1 MDPILLAVYI
11 LLFPGF
17 LFLLVYA
24 FFFQFLDRKIYARM
38 QNRVGPPLLQ
48 PFADFVKM
56 LGKEVIDPKGVDRRA
71 FDAAPLLA
79 LAAVMTASLYVP
91 IVGASPLA
99 FPGDLI
105 VVLYLLTLPTIVLF
119 VLGWL
124 SRNVYSTI
132 GGVRAVTQLFIY
144 EVPFYLAMLGPA
156 LMAGAAGGWSISGI
170 VAWQQ
175 KNLWFAAFQPIGLV
189 VAIIG
194 LQAKLE
200 RTPFD
205 IPEAETEVLAGPT
218 TELTGRR
225 LAFMKLTMDVNLVV
239 GSGLVAALF
248 LGGPLLPWT
257 FSPIW
262 LGWTIGFVVFLAKT
276 LAVLLV
282 LSSIKAATGRI
293 RIDQLNDIGWK
304 YLAGAAIVQMAV
316 VLLMNYWW
324 VSA

>member
-1 MDPILLAVYI
+1 MDPLLLVVYI
-11 LLFPGF
+11 FLFPGF
-17 LFLLVYA
+17 LFLIAYA
-24 FFFQFLDRKIYARM
+24 FLFQFLDRKIYARM

-79 LAAVMTASLYVP
+79 LAAVMTAFLYVP
-91 IVGASPLA
+91 IVGGSPLA
-99 FPGDLI
+99 FQGDLI
-105 VVLYLLTLPTIVLF
+105 VVLYLMTVPTIVLF

-124 SRNVYSTI
+124 SRNVYATI

-175 KNLWFAAFQPIGLV
+175 RNLWFAVFQPIGLV

-205 IPEAETEVLAGPT
+205 IPEAETEILAGPT

-225 LAFMKLTMDVNLVV
+225 LALMKLTMDVSMVV
-239 GSGLVAALF
+239 GSALVAALF

-257 FSPIW
+257 FSPNW
-262 LGWTIGFVVFLAKT
+262 LGWIIGFAVFLAKT

-282 LSSIKAATGRI
+282 LSSIRAATGRI

-304 YLAGAAIVQMAV
+304 YLASAAVLQMAL
-316 VLLMNYWW
+316 VLVMNYWW